1 MNAPGN
7 ESGSV
12 AAGTAPTTTPEVADA
27 VRAAGAAGAPVRIAG
42 RGTWLH
48 GGVPR
53 RPAAPLSV
61 AALDGIVEY
70 IPGDL
75 VVTVQAGTPLAT
87 LDAAT
92 REAGQ
97 QLAVAPFGT
106 DDGSVGATV
115 ATASAAPL
123 ALDRLAVRDLVL
135 GLTMVTG
142 AGDVVRV
149 GGKVVKNVAG
159 FDLVRL
165 ATGAWGTLGVITAVS
180 LRLHARPAVDELVG
194 YPLAGPAE
202 RWLPP
207 LVALPVPIPLVVR
220 QAPGE
225 APRLVARV
233 TGAPGRAA
241 AVRALVEGA
250 LRAGGEETVPEP
262 LDPAVWWP
270 RLRAVPASACALRW
284 RTAPSH
290 AAALFT
296 MAGTAFPDAVRLL
309 DPARG
314 GVRVTGPDGSVAG
327 LSSAPL
333 GGATLA
339 AQVEGFRAAAAAS
352 LAPMPLS
359 LAVDQGTLPPRA
371 PTALE
376 AGVRVALDPHALFN
390 PPAPSP

>member
-1 MNAPGN
+1 MARHPGGAPV
-7 ESGSV
+7 SAPVS
-12 AAGTAPTTTPEVADA
+12 TAEVVDA
-27 VRAAGAAGAPVRIAG
+27 VRAAGAAGAPVRVAG

-70 IPGDL
+70 VPGDL
-75 VVTVQAGTPLAT
+75 VVTVQAGTPLAA

-97 QLAVAPFGT
+97 QLALAPYGT

-194 YPLAGPAE
+194 YPLEGPAT

-207 LVALPVPIPLVVR
+207 LAALPVPIPLLVR
-220 QAPGE
+220 QAPG
-225 APRLVARV
+225 APPRLVARI
-233 TGAPGRAA
+233 TGSPGRAA
-241 AVRALVEGA
+241 AVRALLDGA
-250 LRAGGEETVPEP
+250 LRAGGERTAPET

-270 RLRAVPASACALRW
+270 RLRAVADSACALRW

-290 AAALFT
+290 AATLFT
-296 MAGTAFPDAVRLL
+296 MTAEAFPDAVRLL

-314 GVRVTGPDGSVAG
+314 GVRVTGPAGSVTG
-327 LSSAPL
+327 LPHAPL
-333 GGATLA
+333 GGLTLA
-339 AQVEGFRAAAAAS
+339 EQVQAFRAAADAA
-352 LAPMPLS
+352 LAPMPLA
-359 LAVDQGTLPPRA
+359 LAVDQGALPPRA

-376 AGVRVALDPHALFN
+376 AGVRLALDPQALFN